1 MDSLFVIGFFLIG
14 LILIVVISLV
24 ISSYFSHKTK
34 KIRDKIIGLSE
45 AIKRRN
51 EIDLFYKERF
61 KELNTKNI
69 ALQFNHFNG
78 KRTYDNFSLYS
89 ACYNYLYENEIQIK
103 NIIGTII
110 ANRQFKEE
118 YEKEISESFIQT
130 NLEVILTSKIKPKKF
145 YKYEKEIYFS
155 NYIKPD
161 IDFNINL
168 SKEYVTPAGRNSYKE
183 NMIKT
188 FEQIFD
194 ILESVENEKVK
205 RSSEEFRRKYERS
218 LVSDRVRIQILN
230 RDNLTC
236 QVCGESKKNDSSLVL
251 HIDHKVPIAKG
262 GNSDLSN
269 LWTLCKRCN
278 LGKSDLILENIIN

>member
-1 MDSLFVIGFFLIG
+1 MDSLFIIGFLLIC
-14 LILIVVISLV
+14 LILIVVIS
-24 ISSYFSHKTK
+24 SCFSHKAK

-45 AIKRRN
+45 AIKKRN
-51 EIDLFYKERF
+51 EIDSVYKERF
-61 KELNTKNI
+61 KELNARHI
-69 ALQFNHFNG
+69 VLQFNHFNG
-78 KRTYDNFSLYS
+78 KKTYDNFCLYS
-89 ACYNYLYENEIQIK
+89 ACYNYLYENEIQIR
-103 NIIGTII
+103 NIVGTII
-110 ANRQFKEE
+110 ANRQFKKE
-118 YEKEISESFIQT
+118 YEKEINESFAQT
-130 NLEVILTSKIKPKKF
+130 NLEIILTSKIKPKKF

-155 NYIKPD
+155 NYMKPAV
-161 IDFNINL
+161 DFNINL
-168 SKEYVTPAGRNSYKE
+168 SKGYVTPAGRNSYRE

-194 ILESVENEKVK
+194 MLESVEKEKAK
-205 RSSEEFRRKYERS
+205 RSSEEFRRRYERS